1 MRDRVPTLLVVED
14 MRDQALLVGIAARRA
29 HPGLDV
35 RTAADGR
42 EGIAY
47 LAGEEPFEDR
57 KAHPLP
63 NLVMLDLYMPDVDG
77 FAVLEWMEARSEPLD
92 VPVVVL
98 TSSPSVKDEV
108 RAIEMGAAA
117 VYKKPTHLSDLGDTV
132 REIVHQWIGRGEIIA
147 AHIWEMG

>member
-1 MRDRVPTLLVVED
+1 MRNRMPTLLVVED
-14 MRDQALLVGIAARRA
+14 MQDQALLVGIAARRA

-35 RTAADGR
+35 RTAAHGG

-47 LAGEEPFEDR
+47 LAGEAPFEDR

-63 NLVMLDLYMPDVDG
+63 DLVMLDLYMPGVDG
-77 FAVLEWMEARSEPLD
+77 FAVLEWLEARPEPLD

-98 TSSPSVKDEV
+98 TSSASVKDEV
-108 RAIEMGAAA
+108 RAIELGAAA
-117 VYKKPTHLSDLGDTV
+117 VYKKPTELDELGRTV